1 MIVKERNVENHVAH
15 TVYVMAMAFVQVLSL
30 IHAQYMDVV
39 ERIAET
45 TAYREI

>member
-1 MIVKERNVENHVAH
+1 MNAKEKNVESHVAH
-15 TVYVMAMAFVQVLSL
+15 TVYVMEMAFVQVQSL
-30 IHAQYMDVV
+30 IHAQYMDVA